1 MIGGLYSRLTAS
13 ATAIPPT
20 MGVATDSSGEVNTP
34 WGSAKD
40 HGMIIDLDLGSVL
53 IHLFFLASSLIWRI

>member
-1 MIGGLYSRLTAS
+1 
-13 ATAIPPT
+13 

-40 HGMIIDLDLGSVL
+40 HGMVIDLDLGSVFAQ
-53 IHLFFLASSLIWRI
+53 FFSSLL